1 MSAQGRAGRIVGLV
15 IVAIIVLSLVSWFI
29 NTRNSM
35 VTLEERIDGAWAE
48 VENQL
53 QRRNDLIPNLV
64 NTVKGYASHE
74 EQVFTDIADARS
86 KLAGASSVKEAEEGH
101 NQMESAIGRLL
112 MITENYPDLKANE
125 EFKRLMDELS
135 GTENRIAVARKRYN
149 EQVETYNRRI
159 RMFPGSIIAGMLGM
173 ERQEYFEVSE
183 EAKQAPEVDFGG

>member
-15 IVAIIVLSLVSWFI
+15 IVAIIVLSLFSWFI

-35 VTLEERIDGAWAE
+35 VTLDERIDGAWAE

-74 EQVFTDIADARS
+74 EEVFTDIADARS
-86 KLAGASSVKEAEEGH
+86 KLAGAGSVKETEEGH

-125 EFKRLMDELS
+125 EFKRLMDELA

-149 EQVETYNRRI
+149 EEVEKYNRRI

-173 ERQEYFEVSE
+173 DKQEYFEVSE
-183 EAKQAPEVDFGG
+183 EAKEAPEVEFGG

>member
-1 MSAQGRAGRIVGLV
+1 VG
-15 IVAIIVLSLVSWFI
+15 IIVLSLFSWFI

-35 VTLEERIDGAWAE
+35 ISLDESVEGAWAE

-86 KLAGASSVKEAEEGH
+86 KLAGATSVKEAQKGH

-112 MITENYPDLKANE
+112 MISENYPQLKANE
-125 EFKRLMDELS
+125 EFKRLMDELA

-149 EQVETYNRRI
+149 EEVQSFNRRI
-159 RMFPGSIIAGMLGM
+159 RMFPGSIIAGMLGL
-173 ERQEYFEVSE
+173 EQKDYFEVSE
-183 EAKQAPEVDFGG
+183 EAQQAPDVDFGG